1 MVPSRENTHERLT
14 RHAVTTLLV
23 RADLPASAIKVCTMV
38 MIVRLGKEAA
48 P

>member
-1 MVPSRENTHERLT
+1 MVPSRENTHKPLT

-23 RADLPASAIKVCTMV
+23 RADLPASAIKVSAMV
-38 MIVRLGKEAA
+38 MIVRHRKEAA